1 MTWKENNL
9 IRQDPVVYVM
19 IKASYLFIS
28 PMDDLLERE
37 MSTLSLS
44 ICYPSDVV
52 TCDDLVCLPSLCAFP
67 LLMCGVILTCK
78 KENDVSNL
86 MLSQNNLT

>member
-9 IRQDPVVYVM
+9 IRQNSLVYVM

-28 PMDDLLERE
+28 PMDHLLERE

-44 ICYPSDVV
+44 ICYPSDVM
-52 TCDDLVCLPSLCAFP
+52 TCDDLVFPPSLCAFP
-67 LLMCGVILTCK
+67 LLLCGVILTYK
-78 KENDVSNL
+78 KRKERVIYVLVNP
-86 MLSQNNLT
+86 